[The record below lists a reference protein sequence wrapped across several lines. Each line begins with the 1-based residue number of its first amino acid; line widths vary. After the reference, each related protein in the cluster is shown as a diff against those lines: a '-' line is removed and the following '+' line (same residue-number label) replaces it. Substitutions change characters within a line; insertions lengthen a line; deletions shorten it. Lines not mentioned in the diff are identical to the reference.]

1 MPSRPAADATLT
13 HSGSAAALPPL
24 FFPSHG
30 LISFTANSTLHHD
43 NHGNTG
49 KSRFARYLVACNE
62 AVIFT
67 SGKMA
72 SMELIVIFD
81 LSRTQADKI
90 DHVYSCIENLKNGIM
105 FSPKYDSGTKIFK
118 PPPNRVH
125 CHPCQSD
132 ESEAAMDRDDCGH
145 GWSWVCN

>member
-1 MPSRPAADATLT
+1 MP
-13 HSGSAAALPPL
+13 
-24 FFPSHG
+24 
-30 LISFTANSTLHHD
+30 ANGWFQDIGQSTV
-43 NHGNTG
+43 
-49 KSRFARYLVACNE
+49 KQFY
-62 AVIFT
+62 T
-67 SGKMA
+67 SVKMA
-72 SMELIVIFD
+72 NISHAYAMEPIVIFD

-90 DHVYSCIENLKNGIM
+90 DHVYSFIENLKNGIM

-145 GWSWVCN
+145 VWSWVCN